1 MHNKISL
8 LFYVKSSK
16 ADKNG
21 LQPIYLRITISGKR
35 FEIST
40 SKFIDKSKWNAA
52 ATKMKGN
59 TEEARSING
68 YLDAMRNKAYES
80 EQNLIRKQLEIN
92 IANFKNKF
100 LGIEEKQRML
110 VPIFQEH
117 NKRMKDLIPQEFSEN
132 TFKRYE
138 TSLSHVKEFLK
149 FNYKVS
155 DISIKNVN
163 LAFVNDFDY
172 FLRSVKK
179 CNNNS
184 TIKYVRNL
192 GKIIKWCY
200 ANEWIERDPYVNYK
214 GKVKEVERH
223 FLSQEEIDDI
233 YKKKFSTPRLE
244 QVKDIFIFSCYTGL
258 AYVDVYNL
266 RKSNIEI
273 GIDGNKWI
281 ITNRQKTKAA
291 SHIPLLEI
299 PLELINKYEDHP
311 QCINEERLLPV
322 LSNQKTNSYLKE
334 IADICGITKELTFH
348 IARHTF
354 ATTVTLSNGIPMESV
369 SKMLG
374 HKDLRTTQHYAKI
387 IDKKVGEDM
396 QILRVKFS
404 LITPNDI
411 RKATL

>member
-59 TEEARSING
+59 TDESRSING

-92 IANFKNKF
+92 IDNFKNKF

-110 VPIFQEH
+110 LSIFQEH
-117 NKRMKDLIPQEFSEN
+117 NTRMKDLIPQEFSVN

-149 FNYKVS
+149 LNYKVS

-214 GKVKEVERH
+214 GKVKSVERH

-233 YKKKFSTPRLE
+233 YKKKISTPRLE

-281 ITNRQKTKAA
+281 ITNRQKTKAP
-291 SHIPLLEI
+291 SHIPLLQI
-299 PLELINKYEDHP
+299 PLELINKYQDHP

-322 LSNQKTNSYLKE
+322 VSNQKTNSYLKE
-334 IADICGITKELTFH
+334 IADLCGITKELTFH

-396 QILRVKFS
+396 NLLKEKLSFQNLKKKEI
-404 LITPNDI
+404 
-411 RKATL
+411 